1 MKNTQGQF
9 AIKAYSKRELAMLYF
24 PDIEPESA
32 TRQLQLWIDR
42 CTALSDAL
50 RASNYIHRQ
59 RILTPK
65 QVRLIVDYLGE
76 P

>member
-1 MKNTQGQF
+1 MKNF
-9 AIKAYSKRELAMLYF
+9 EDLFEIKAYSKRELALLYF
-24 PDIEPESA
+24 PGIEPESA

-42 CTALSDAL
+42 CSEL
-50 RASNYIHRQ
+50 RKGLEELYYIRRQ

-65 QVRLIVDYLGE
+65 QVSLIVEYFGE